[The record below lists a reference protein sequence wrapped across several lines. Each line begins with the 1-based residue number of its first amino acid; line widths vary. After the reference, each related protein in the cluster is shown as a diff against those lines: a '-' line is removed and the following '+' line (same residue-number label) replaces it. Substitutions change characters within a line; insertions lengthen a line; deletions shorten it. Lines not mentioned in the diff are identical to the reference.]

1 MYYSLFKKGT
11 WHLLLVGTEKGLSH
25 IQYLQSQDL
34 RPFLERYKIRYN
46 TDIVG
51 NPDLFRPWQKEF
63 DRYFEGEYTDLKV
76 PLDIK
81 TGTLFQKKVWSA
93 LRSIP
98 YGRTMTYGQL
108 ARTIEHPKA
117 FRAVGNA
124 NGANPLPIV
133 LPCHRVIAGG
143 GNLGGYSSGPD
154 IKRALLRLEGIF
166 V

>member
-1 MYYSLFKKGT
+1 LYYSLYEKGS
-11 WHLLLVGTEKGLSH
+11 WHLLLVGTENGLSH
-25 IQYLQSQDL
+25 IQFLQSQNL
-34 RPFLERYKIRYN
+34 LFFLERYRIRYN
-46 TDIVG
+46 TDIVE

-63 DRYFEGEYTDLKV
+63 DIYFKGEYTDLKI

-93 LRSIP
+93 LGAIP
-98 YGRTMTYGQL
+98 YGKTMTYGQL
-108 ARTIEHPKA
+108 AGVVEHPKA

-143 GNLGGYSSGPD
+143 GKLGGYSSGLD
-154 IKRALLRLEGIF
+154 IKRVLLRLEGIF
-166 V
+166 A